1 MFYKNNSKKIIN
13 TKFSLVACLLFLLYF
28 FSNNLI
34 YATSITKTENDFLIP
49 VGNVLHIEAQ
59 LENVIVRSN
68 IKDSPFTL
76 GDEIISINNNTI
88 KSYSDFSNV
97 LNSLPDSTNV
107 IDVTLKRNNHIT
119 NIKTLKSKLE
129 EVNSID
135 SISGFATLT
144 YIDPINNKF
153 GAVAHPISLGS
164 SRKIKIK
171 DGYISTTT
179 NLNIEK
185 SYRGSVGC
193 ISAKPK
199 DYIGKF
205 TDNTDFGIK
214 GDIVKFD
221 TSNYE
226 KYKVASL
233 NEVETGNAQIILQT
247 SNEGCKKFDIE
258 ILNIENQ
265 KTPKSKTFKI
275 HITDKELLQ
284 LTGGIVQ
291 GMSGT
296 PIVQGDKIIGAI
308 SHAVENDPTTGYAV
322 FIKWMIEE

>member
-13 TKFSLVACLLFLLYF
+13 TKFSLVVCLLFLLYF

-34 YATSITKTENDFLIP
+34 YATSLTKTENDFLIP

-97 LNSLPDSTNV
+97 LNSLPDSANV

-129 EVNSID
+129 EVNS
-135 SISGFATLT
+135 TLT

-233 NEVETGNAQIILQT
+233 NEVKTGNAQIILQT
-247 SNEGCKKFDIE
+247 SNEGSKKFDIE

-322 FIKWMIEE
+322 FIKWMIEK

>member
-1 MFYKNNSKKIIN
+1 MFSKNRSKKTIN
-13 TKFSLVACLLFLLYF
+13 TKFSLVVCLLFLLYF

-34 YATSITKTENDFLIP
+34 YATSIIKTESDFLIP
-49 VGNVLHIEAQ
+49 VGNVLHIEAK
-59 LENVIVRSN
+59 LENVIVRSS

-76 GDEIISINNNTI
+76 GDEILNINNNI
-88 KSYSDFSNV
+88 IHNYSDFSNT
-97 LNSLPDSTNV
+97 LNNLPNNTN
-107 IDVTLKRNNHIT
+107 IINITLKRNNHII
-119 NIKTLKSKLE
+119 NIKTIKDKLE
-129 EVNSID
+129 EINSTD
-135 SISGFATLT
+135 NISGFATLT
-144 YIDPINNKF
+144 YVDPINGKF

-164 SRKIKIK
+164 SRKIRIK
-171 DGYISTTT
+171 SGYISTTT

-185 SYRGSVGC
+185 SYRGNVGC
-193 ISAKPK
+193 ISAQPK

-226 KYKVASL
+226 KYKIASL
-233 NEVETGNAQIILQT
+233 DEVKTGNAQIILQT
-247 SNEGCKKFDIE
+247 SNDGCQKFDIE

-275 HITDKELLQ
+275 HIVDKELLQ

-296 PIVQGDKIIGAI
+296 PIVQDDKIIGAI

-322 FIKWMIEE
+322 FIKWMIDK